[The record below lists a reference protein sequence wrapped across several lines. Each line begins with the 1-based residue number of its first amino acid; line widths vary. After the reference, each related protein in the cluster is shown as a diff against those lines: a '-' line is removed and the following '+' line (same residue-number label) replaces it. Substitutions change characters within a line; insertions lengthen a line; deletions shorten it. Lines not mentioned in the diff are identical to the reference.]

1 MGVRLE
7 ERGQE
12 VARLREQLVQC
23 EEARA
28 EAMKFANAEA
38 VKLMEERLRSVEE
51 RLAAVGSQGTLLK
64 QNG

>member
-1 MGVRLE
+1 MRLE

-12 VARLREQLVQC
+12 VARLRERLVQC

-38 VKLMEERLRSVEE
+38 VKLMEERLKSVEE
-51 RLAAVGSQGTLLK
+51 RLAVVGSEGARFR